1 MFRQRQRADA
11 LTSGGEDRI
20 AYRRQNRRQRR
31 FAEPGGRGTC
41 GRSYPST
48 STFTLIVALRQ
59 SKQTVT
65 GSFDLEMVPG
75 PGAVIATRKDT
86 GSIAGQVE
94 EDGVASLSG
103 QTFLEGRPQ
112 FEVRDWRSRPHAD
125 GTLSGRFTLFAASTG
140 PPVAQAPLVIEYELL
155 NVRRASP

>member
-1 MFRQRQRADA
+1 VRQVSCSHWDFR
-11 LTSGGEDRI
+11 
-20 AYRRQNRRQRR
+20 
-31 FAEPGGRGTC
+31 TC